1 MTVKIKMSSKNVAK
15 SDIPL
20 WPLKLHYFL
29 FGAGNGPIL
38 PFLSIIGKQ
47 LGISGSAIGFTL
59 GMVQVCGLIIKPVFG
74 ALMDKYPSRKR
85 SMLQIMILIALVAMN
100 ALKSSSPIITTEQN
114 LNVTRCQP
122 KLRVE
127 VPGTPHPCLIHKL
140 QTLYSSEEK
149 CTLICNSQVLKS
161 TFDAP
166 ASEIEH
172 DRLFLTFIAEKC
184 NPGDK
189 CRVDCENE
197 EFNRVFNKASEH
209 SDSNFSTSNFWLIFY
224 AWVLG
229 STAIGGVGTFN
240 EAIATQ
246 AVQNHVSGETFGH
259 QRLWA
264 SVGWGLS
271 ALIVGYLV
279 DQASESKLLFDYSP
293 AFTVMSVLFIIDL
306 FVIRKMPKTSS
317 QTASHNPKQDI
328 LKVLSDLKVM
338 IFLMYATAVG
348 ILFGSLTQE
357 FILLEDLGHRS
368 DCNGAQAMKF
378 LQGLVLA
385 INTAAETPMFLFSGR
400 IIKKLGSIRVMNSV
414 LFIFA
419 LRMFFY
425 ACMITPWQV
434 IMIEWI
440 HGPIVGLFYP
450 ILTSTAYEISPPGL
464 STTTIA
470 IALFTEG
477 IGIAIGSWM
486 AGSLQQFVGSSMT
499 FALFGYFAS
508 AVFVIHYITQKM
520 LHQT

>member
-1 MTVKIKMSSKNVAK
+1 MSSKAVAK

-29 FGAGNGPIL
+29 FGAGNSPIL

-47 LGISGSAIGFTL
+47 LGISGSGVGFTL
-59 GMVQVCGLIIKPVFG
+59 GMVQLCGLIIKPVFG
-74 ALMDKYPSRKR
+74 ALMDKYPSKKK
-85 SMLQIMILIALVAMN
+85 SILQIMILIGLLAMN

-114 LNVTRCQP
+114 LNITRCMLP
-122 KLRVE
+122 KLRLE

-140 QTLYSSEEK
+140 QTLYLGEEK
-149 CTLICNSQVLKS
+149 CTLVCKSQPEIKA
-161 TFDAP
+161 TFDAT
-166 ASEIEH
+166 ASEIVH
-172 DRLFLTFIAEKC
+172 DRLFLTFITDKC

-189 CRVDCENE
+189 CRVDCANE
-197 EFNRVFNKASEH
+197 EFDRVFNIPSEQ
-209 SDSNFSTSNFWLIFY
+209 SDSIFSTANFWFIFY
-224 AWVLG
+224 AWVIG
-229 STAIGGVGTFN
+229 CTALGGVGTFQD
-240 EAIATQ
+240 AIATQ
-246 AVQNHVSGETFGH
+246 CVQNHASGETFGH

-264 SVGWGLS
+264 SVGWGFS
-271 ALIVGYLV
+271 ALTVGYLV
-279 DQASESKLLFDYSP
+279 DAASESHLLFDYSP
-293 AFTVMSVLFIIDL
+293 AFTVMSILFVIDF
-306 FVIRKMPKTSS
+306 FVIRKMPTLTSS
-317 QTASHNPKQDI
+317 SQIVSQNPKQDI
-328 LKVLSDLKVM
+328 FKVLCDLKVI
-338 IFLMYATAVG
+338 IFLMYATSVG
-348 ILFGSLTQE
+348 ILLGSLTQE

-385 INTAAETPMFLFSGR
+385 INTAAETPMFLYSGR
-400 IIKKLGSIRVMNSV
+400 IIKKLGSIRVMNSI
-414 LFIFA
+414 LFIYA

-425 ACMITPWQV
+425 AAMISPWQV
-434 IMIEWI
+434 VMIEWI

-508 AVFVIHYITQKM
+508 AVFVIHYIAQKM